1 MSGIKSDTAIKLPIS
16 FILCALVAF
25 VTSLFILLVNSQ
37 ELLAGQFRFPEI
49 WMGAHFLLLGFA
61 VMIAMGAMY
70 QLVPVAFLTPIWNQS
85 FGFVQFYVTVVGIIF
100 LSIMLGINPSLAIY
114 GGILTVIGILMFTF
128 QMLKTLAKRKE
139 NTAMS
144 HLVLAAIL
152 CFLLTILAGLSLT
165 WNFAFGG
172 MANHSSIL
180 YSHIAFGVAGWF
192 TLLIFGFSYKL
203 VPMFSLSHGASM
215 KRAKPS
221 FYMYVFGLLLLILSF
236 WLNQS
241 FIQPLSWLF
250 LLIGF
255 GLFALD
261 IKEILTKRL
270 RRKLDKPFHFATL
283 AIING
288 WVIHVAAFFIS
299 LFHIDDPVIW
309 SWLIFL
315 YIFCWIIFS
324 ILGYLFKIVPFLWW
338 THKYAERIGKES
350 VPTLKEMINE
360 KVSGYLFIVFYVAL
374 FGILISTSIQSGVTL
389 FFFLAILTVNGLLY
403 ALSIVAVLFK

>member
-1 MSGIKSDTAIKLPIS
+1 
-16 FILCALVAF
+16 
-25 VTSLFILLVNSQ
+25 
-37 ELLAGQFRFPEI
+37 
-49 WMGAHFLLLGFA
+49 
-61 VMIAMGAMY
+61 
-70 QLVPVAFLTPIWNQS
+70 
-85 FGFVQFYVTVVGIIF
+85 
-100 LSIMLGINPSLAIY
+100 
-114 GGILTVIGILMFTF
+114 
-128 QMLKTLAKRKE
+128 
-139 NTAMS
+139 
-144 HLVLAAIL
+144 
-152 CFLLTILAGLSLT
+152 
-165 WNFAFGG
+165 

>member
-1 MSGIKSDTAIKLPIS
+1 MAQPVIHSTIELV
-16 FILCALVAF
+16 IL
-25 VTSLFILLVNSQ
+25 IDW
-37 ELLAGQFRFPEI
+37 FRI
-49 WMGAHFLLLGFA
+49 
-61 VMIAMGAMY
+61 VR
-70 QLVPVAFLTPIWNQS
+70 
-85 FGFVQFYVTVVGIIF
+85 FGYKG
-100 LSIMLGINPSLAIY
+100 
-114 GGILTVIGILMFTF
+114 
-128 QMLKTLAKRKE
+128 
-139 NTAMS
+139 
-144 HLVLAAIL
+144 
-152 CFLLTILAGLSLT
+152 
-165 WNFAFGG
+165 NF
-172 MANHSSIL
+172 
-180 YSHIAFGVAGWF
+180 
-192 TLLIFGFSYKL
+192 
-203 VPMFSLSHGASM
+203 
-215 KRAKPS
+215 
-221 FYMYVFGLLLLILSF
+221 
-236 WLNQS
+236 
-241 FIQPLSWLF
+241 
-250 LLIGF
+250 
-255 GLFALD
+255 
-261 IKEILTKRL
+261 TKRL